1 VARGELPAR
10 AAPKLAALVHEVIE
24 AQVFRQMMTAADLDD
39 AFARHVVDDVVLPL
53 LAGSIAP
60 PDPAR

>member
-1 VARGELPAR
+1 M
-10 AAPKLAALVHEVIE
+10 AATGSAIVLSVSL
-24 AQVFRQMMTAADLDD
+24 
-39 AFARHVVDDVVLPL
+39 HVVDDIALPL

>member
-1 VARGELPAR
+1 
-10 AAPKLAALVHEVIE
+10 
-24 AQVFRQMMTAADLDD
+24 MTAADLDD